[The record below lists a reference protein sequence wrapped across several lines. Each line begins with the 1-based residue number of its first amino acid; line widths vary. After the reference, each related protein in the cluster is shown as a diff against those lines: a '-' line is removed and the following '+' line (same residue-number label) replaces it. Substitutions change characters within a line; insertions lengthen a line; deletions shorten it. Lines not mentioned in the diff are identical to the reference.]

1 MMSKEKTKTSGA
13 DMSDAS
19 SSKPRPELTPVPGV
33 ASADLRIAVLVPCY
47 NEEATIGKVVADFRN
62 ALPQATIYVYDNAS
76 SDMTATV
83 ARAHGA
89 VVMRESLRGK
99 GNVVRRMFADVD
111 ADVYLLVDG
120 DDTYAAAAAPE
131 LVRRLL
137 EDQLD
142 MVNGARV
149 SRKQAA
155 YRPGHRFGNVLFT
168 SLVSAIFGRR
178 FQDILSGYRVF
189 SRRFVKSFPALAS
202 GFEIETEL
210 TVHALELRMP
220 VAEVETDYSE
230 RPEGSESKLS
240 TFRDGFR
247 ILSTIIQLMK
257 EERPL
262 PFFTGIF
269 AVLAIT
275 STLLA
280 YPLFITFFET
290 GLVPRFPTAILASAM
305 MILAFLS
312 LACGVILDTVCHGRR
327 EMKRLRYLEF
337 PAPPCLLP
345 GLTDKETRHAVP
357 PQDQA

>member
-1 MMSKEKTKTSGA
+1 MTSEQIA
-13 DMSDAS
+13 EAVNLDMKHGTSSETQRDLSLVTDAA
-19 SSKPRPELTPVPGV
+19 PHDIRL
-33 ASADLRIAVLVPCY
+33 AVLVPCY
-47 NEEATIGKVVADFRN
+47 NEEATIGQVVDDFRK
-62 ALPQATIYVYDNAS
+62 ALPLATVYVYDNLS

-89 VVMRESLRGK
+89 IVVRETQRGK

-111 ADVYLLVDG
+111 ADIYLLVDG
-120 DDTYAAAAAPE
+120 DDTYDASAAPRMVE
-131 LVRRLL
+131 QLI

-142 MVNGARV
+142 MVNAARV
-149 SRKQAA
+149 SNKVAA
-155 YRPGHRFGNVLFT
+155 YRPGHRLGNALFT
-168 SLVSAIFGRR
+168 NMVSGIFGRQ

-189 SRRFVKSFPALAS
+189 SRRFVKSFPALAT

-220 VAEVETDYSE
+220 VAEVETAYSE

-247 ILSTIIQLMK
+247 ILTTIVQLMK

-262 PFFTGIF
+262 PFFFGIF
-269 AVLAIT
+269 AFLAIAA
-275 STLLA
+275 TLMS
-280 YPLFITFFET
+280 YPLLLTFLET

-312 LACGVILDTVCHGRR
+312 LACGVILDTVSHGRR

-337 PAPPCLLP
+337 PAPPR
-345 GLTDKETRHAVP
+345 TDKH
-357 PQDQA
+357 QADGRN